1 MMTSRAEYRLLLRQ
15 DNADTRLTQIGR
27 DVGLVSDER
36 YDRYMYKME
45 NVSRETKRLGAVTV
59 KKADANTFF
68 AAHGMEPPERGMKL
82 AEILARPGIAYRDL
96 AEVDGGILEADGD
109 ITLQIET
116 NIKYAGY
123 IEKQQKQVEAAAGL
137 EKKQIPA
144 DIDYRQISGLRLE
157 ARAKLND
164 IRPRNVGQ
172 ASRIS
177 GVTPADISV
186 LLVYLAAQRRK

>member
-1 MMTSRAEYRLLLRQ
+1 
-15 DNADTRLTQIGR
+15 
-27 DVGLVSDER
+27 
-36 YDRYMYKME
+36 
-45 NVSRETKRLGAVTV
+45 
-59 KKADANTFF
+59 
-68 AAHGMEPPERGMKL
+68 MEPPERGMKL

>member
-1 MMTSRAEYRLLLRQ
+1 M
-15 DNADTRLTQIGR
+15 
-27 DVGLVSDER
+27 
-36 YDRYMYKME
+36 
-45 NVSRETKRLGAVTV
+45 
-59 KKADANTFF
+59 
-68 AAHGMEPPERGMKL
+68 
-82 AEILARPGIAYRDL
+82 
-96 AEVDGGILEADGD
+96 EADGD